1 MGSEPF
7 DETILQSN
15 RGTVFVRGGWSR
27 DEVLIG
33 VSEQRSDTDPDV
45 IVSLSRDQAKRVITA
60 LREMLPK
67 RQAWLV
73 CPDCGHQPHED
84 GCCAGATDRDE
95 PENGRHCACVTNSM
109 PREVRSHAPRDHK

>member
-1 MGSEPF
+1 MGEEPF

-15 RGTVFVRGGWSR
+15 HGTVFVRGGWSR

-33 VSEQRSDTDPDV
+33 VSEQRSETDPDV
-45 IVSLSRDQAKRVITA
+45 IVSLSRDQAKRLIAA

-67 RQAWLV
+67 RQVWES
-73 CPDCGHQPHED
+73 CPDCGHQPHEPE
-84 GCCAGATDRDE
+84 CCCGAVCRDE

-109 PREVRSHAPRDHK
+109 PREARSHVLRDHK